1 MQQKMS
7 MTLCGSAF
15 GWEKKLA
22 QRDLP
27 SEDDMFVYMSHRMV
41 RNMTRHG
48 IMQGYACVKS
58 LFRVLVVIRGG
69 GKGDAQQTTPRDEK
83 ATSTTKTVWWD
94 HDDKRISGCSVDM
107 TFYSALYSVYI
118 LHTPLHCVG
127 LDLIQPDTIAALTS
141 QSSY

>member
-69 GKGDAQQTTPRDEK
+69 EKGVLSRLLLEMK
-83 ATSTTKTVWWD
+83 
-94 HDDKRISGCSVDM
+94 KRHRLQKLCGGTM
-107 TFYSALYSVYI
+107 TIKGSQVAV
-118 LHTPLHCVG
+118 
-127 LDLIQPDTIAALTS
+127 LT
-141 QSSY
+141 